1 MKKIPLIYW
10 TILNLSLIF
19 VMYLT
24 KSKNLSSCF
33 IMGAFTV
40 LLYKYNKNGHISTN
54 KINALYYFIYCSTLL
69 AAIIILGFL
78 DKYFQFSTF
87 KYISYLVIAILSFY
101 GIKLLYCVGKELD
114 VKRSKRKDKKS
125 FKEKQSIVPSFKT
138 TKKKSR

>member
-1 MKKIPLIYW
+1 MKKIPLMYW
-10 TILNLSLIF
+10 TILNLALIF

-40 LLYKYNKNGHISTN
+40 LLYKYSKDDHISTN

-69 AAIIILGFL
+69 AAIIVLGFL
-78 DKYFQFSTF
+78 DKHFQLSIF

-114 VKRSKRKDKKS
+114 VKRSKRKNKRS
-125 FKEKQSIVPSFKT
+125 FEEKQNITPWFKT
-138 TKKKSR
+138 TKKKSK